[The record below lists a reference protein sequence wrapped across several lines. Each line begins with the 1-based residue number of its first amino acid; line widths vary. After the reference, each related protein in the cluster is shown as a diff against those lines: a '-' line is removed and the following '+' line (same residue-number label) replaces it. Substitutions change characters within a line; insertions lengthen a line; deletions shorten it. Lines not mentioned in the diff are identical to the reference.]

1 MDRNILLQPQI
12 GAQAPEAR
20 IDGNDDGHIGGDN
33 EGHIGGENEGHI
45 GGDNGGHGVHRRYV
59 DDALGIFHLF
69 MSLKQMSSPP
79 SGAF

>member
-20 IDGNDDGHIGGDN
+20 IDGNDD
-33 EGHIGGENEGHI
+33 GHIGGENEGHI

-59 DDALGIFHLF
+59 DDALGI
-69 MSLKQMSSPP
+69 SICSCR
-79 SGAF
+79 